1 MPRLTD
7 KVAIVTGAAHGIGR
21 AIAELFA
28 EEGAWVLV
36 ADLDREAG
44 EAVASGI
51 CESGGQ
57 AQFAHTDVTNQDDID
72 RAVKAAADQSGRI
85 DVLVNNAAHLGD
97 WLDVRA
103 GNARAMGPQLFG
115 NAPGR
120 GPFHACRFAV
130 DDPQ

>member
-1 MPRLTD
+1 MPRLAN

-44 EAVASGI
+44 EAVARGI

-57 AQFAHTDVTNQDDID
+57 AQFALTDVTNQDDVDAPCKSRPID
-72 RAVKAAADQSGRI
+72 RGGSTC
-85 DVLVNNAAHLGD
+85 
-97 WLDVRA
+97 W
-103 GNARAMGPQLFG
+103 
-115 NAPGR
+115 
-120 GPFHACRFAV
+120 
-130 DDPQ
+130 